1 MDWPEIVYPGLH
13 ITGVQAVGQG
23 VGGPRY
29 MVGVY
34 AGEAGLSGGDRWY
47 VSPVCFINTA
57 AAAKAARM
65 THAAGHAGAVLCATP
80 RLPTADRAGTWCNV
94 SVLEVWPG
102 GRRYTGVEDEPL
114 TLPDPDG
121 LRLALIAAIVLD
133 AANRAPFLPRLA
145 AAPGTPRPRAGGR
158 RPARPEL
165 SGRAGLSGQRRRST
179 VARRR
184 GERQWLRP
192 AAAPPRRGWRGRSG
206 RSWSRRPC
214 PWTGCT
220 PAPA

>member
-1 MDWPEIVYPGLH
+1 MDWSEVVYPGLH

-23 VGGPRY
+23 VGQPRY

-34 AGEAGLSGGDRWY
+34 EGKAGLSWGDRWY

-121 LRLALIAAIVLD
+121 LRLALIAAINPAV
-133 AANRAPFLPRLA
+133 APSRDSPPPLAPRG
-145 AAPGTPRPRAGGR
+145 PG
-158 RPARPEL
+158 
-165 SGRAGLSGQRRRST
+165 
-179 VARRR
+179 
-184 GERQWLRP
+184 P
-192 AAAPPRRGWRGRSG
+192 AAAV
-206 RSWSRRPC
+206 RPDPNC
-214 PWTGCT
+214 PAAPDF
-220 PAPA
+220 PANDDVQRWHDDGGNANG